1 MPAVLKDSLSSMS
14 PQGELFLD
22 MSSNSQ
28 ATYEE
33 SMFGRGALKKG
44 RKLELYTESLSREW
58 KKPR

>member
-1 MPAVLKDSLSSMS
+1 MPAVLKDSMS

-33 SMFGRGALKKG
+33 SMFGRGALKRE
-44 RKLELYTESLSREW
+44 RKVELYTEPLSREF
-58 KKPR
+58 KKSK